1 MSIRIRIHPLLQ
13 ELAKSQEVVEVEGE
27 NVEGCLWDLDRKFP
41 GMAENIFDRNGKL
54 LKHVEIFV
62 NGKAAFPNELATI
75 VTDRDELSI
84 LMLLAGG

>member
-1 MSIRIRIHPLLQ
+1 LQ
-13 ELAKSQEVVEVEGE
+13 ELAKGQEVVEVEGR
-27 NVEGCLWDLDRKFP
+27 NVEECLWDLDRKFP

-62 NGKAAFPNELATI
+62 NGKTTFPNELATI

-84 LMLLAGG
+84 LVLLAGG